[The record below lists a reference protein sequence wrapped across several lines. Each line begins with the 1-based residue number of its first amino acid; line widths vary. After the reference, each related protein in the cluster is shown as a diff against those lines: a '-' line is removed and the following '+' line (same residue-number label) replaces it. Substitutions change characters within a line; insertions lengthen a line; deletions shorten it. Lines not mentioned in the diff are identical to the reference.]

1 MQKFYKYSRNVTTIK
16 KYGNNFIR
24 IQTMNVQRTPFTSSD
39 IEDFER
45 LDKLFTKATK
55 NYIYGCD
62 INTTPE
68 YINQQISNRND
79 NRLHLNKSLDSI
91 IRLEESIIRSRR
103 MVFEYAMSNE
113 WQFFCTFTIDS
124 KKFDRYSLDVY
135 HKAFSHWL
143 RDYFRR
149 KLGYDVQ
156 YILIPEQHKDGAW
169 HEHGL
174 FFNFPFSELKEFQ
187 LSDGKLPPYILKKI
201 RKGEKIYNCPAYAKK
216 FGFCTFEPVR
226 SSEACAKYITKYITK
241 DIARSSHDKGH
252 KLYYV
257 SRKLKK
263 AENIAIGKY
272 KGVPFYDYE
281 NDYGAYATFAYSD
294 DFAKILEDKIEK
306 M

>member
-16 KYGNNFIR
+16 KYGNNFLCM
-24 IQTMNVQRTPFTSSD
+24 QTMNVQRTPFTSSEID
-39 IEDFER
+39 DVER
-45 LDKLFTKATK
+45 TDYLFSSATK
-55 NYIYGCD
+55 KHIYGCD
-62 INTTPE
+62 INTTSD
-68 YINQQISNRND
+68 YIVNQKEK
-79 NRLHLNKSLDSI
+79 RLHLNKSLDSI

-103 MVFEYAMSNE
+103 MVFEYAMSND
-113 WQFFCTFTIDS
+113 WQFFCTFTIDCT
-124 KKFDRYSLDVY
+124 KYDRYSLDVY
-135 HKAFSHWL
+135 HKAFSQWL
-143 RDYFRR
+143 RDYFRK

-174 FFNFPFSELKEFQ
+174 FFNFPLSELQEFK
-187 LSDGKLPPYILKKI
+187 LSDGKLPPYIIKKI
-201 RKGEKIYNCPAYAKK
+201 SKGEKIYNCPAYQKK

-226 SSEACAKYITKYITK
+226 SSEACAKYVTKYITK

-263 AENIAIGKY
+263 AENIAIGTY

-281 NDYGAYATFAYSD
+281 NDYGSYATFVYSD
-294 DFAKILEDKIEK
+294 DFAKILENKIEK